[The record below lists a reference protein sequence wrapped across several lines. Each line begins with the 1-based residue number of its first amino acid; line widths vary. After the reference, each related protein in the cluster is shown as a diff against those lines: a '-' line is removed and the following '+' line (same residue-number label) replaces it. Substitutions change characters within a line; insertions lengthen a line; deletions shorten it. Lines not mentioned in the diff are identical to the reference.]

1 MIARL
6 LHKRGVY
13 LPTTASQFPT
23 RAQPPEQKGPIGVSA
38 QRGADKHETRKERT
52 RFRRQLREDPRRKAA
67 LDAALTEHILA
78 CVDRFAAAGRAV
90 AAYSPLPSEPGPADL
105 PAQLAQRASKVW
117 LPISLPGGELAWAL
131 HGRDSAP
138 GALGITEPAGAR
150 FNSNV
155 LRSCALVFVPALAVD
170 RGGMRLGKGAG
181 YYDRALAGLRS
192 AVVAVVYDEDV
203 IARVPHDAHDVPVD
217 AVVTPSGFLAVRGNR
232 GGAARV

>member
-1 MIARL
+1 MVPMRNAL
-6 LHKRGVY
+6 DE
-13 LPTTASQFPT
+13 PTGPSAPSGPSTASST
-23 RAQPPEQKGPIGVSA
+23 GLLERT
-38 QRGADKHETRKERT
+38 ETRKERT

-78 CVDRFAAAGRAV
+78 CVDRFAATGRAV

-203 IARVPHDAHDVPVD
+203 IERVPHDAHDVPVD